1 MIWNMILNKLK
12 KKQNITKNE
21 LECKEN
27 EYKQLESFASEKL
40 EEIEIVRDNNQ
51 SMISQISENVRM
63 EKKIS
68 IQNKIISEL
77 KDNLGEKNEFQNNQE
92 DILNRLPLHC
102 PLICFTLGTARQIG
116 QISEYLVTEASLSS
130 IVASRNWTQPPAGRT
145 YLNPR
150 FWNCLCVASKLFCE
164 IALICVA
171 ASADPHAELCFS
183 ALQ

>member
-12 KKQNITKNE
+12 KQTNITKNE

-40 EEIEIVRDNNQ
+40 EEIEILRDNNQ

-77 KDNLGEKNEFQNNQE
+77 KDNLGEKHEFQNNQE
-92 DILNRLPLHC
+92 DILNLVDDIKHLKEINEEKEFQ
-102 PLICFTLGTARQIG
+102 LEN
-116 QISEYLVTEASLSS
+116 ISRE
-130 IVASRNWTQPPAGRT
+130 
-145 YLNPR
+145 
-150 FWNCLCVASKLFCE
+150 
-164 IALICVA
+164 
-171 ASADPHAELCFS
+171 HAELKFKLAS
-183 ALQ
+183 METDQEKSLEDELGLQVGKIFKCGECDS